1 MSELRDIE
9 RTIRKLTYQI
19 EVNGLTNRSIHNR
32 LEGLLTR
39 KQQLSTSQWYADTI
53 PDDSV
58 LEVKHVW

>member
-39 KQQLSTSQWYADTI
+39 RQQLSTSQWYADAI